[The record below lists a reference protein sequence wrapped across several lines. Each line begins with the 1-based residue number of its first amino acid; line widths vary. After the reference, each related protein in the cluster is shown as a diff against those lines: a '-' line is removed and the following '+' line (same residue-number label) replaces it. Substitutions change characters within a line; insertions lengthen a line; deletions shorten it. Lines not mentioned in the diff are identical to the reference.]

1 MVQRPTFYFDLSSP
15 YAYLAARRVDRVL
28 DVRPVWQPIVFGAII
43 QRDGRIPW
51 SFGDAREENFAEIA
65 RRAEERGLPAMT
77 YPPGW
82 PRDSYSV
89 NRLRAAVVAGDQGVM
104 QEFTW
109 NAFHMMFAENRAL
122 ADVAEIVEAAR
133 RSGLDPDAVRER
145 IADQDVKDR
154 LRAATDEAY
163 ERGVRGVP
171 TVAVGDELFWGD
183 DRLEDAAAALA
194 A

>member
-1 MVQRPTFYFDLSSP
+1 MQRPTFYFDLSSP

-43 QRDGRIPW
+43 QRDGRVPW

-89 NRLRAAVVAGDQGVM
+89 NRLRAAVVAGDEGVM

-122 ADVAEIVEAAR
+122 ADVAEVVEAAK
-133 RSGLDPDAVRER
+133 RSGLDPDAVREG
-145 IADQDVKDR
+145 IASQDVKDR